1 MTSRATPTTITTHS
15 QAMVDNAAF
24 PKQSLF
30 EKKGKGVFRRFFH
43 FIPVRGP
50 TAINRRIQHCNTVTG
65 SKPHRAFVDIGVPG
79 KVWMARRSCHQC
91 DGCLQ
96 MDHSK
101 CENKKYQLTEK
112 GAEDPGGYVDLVPKK
127 AGPGRAVTRGYL
139 TTIGRSIADDLGT
152 GHQGGVVVV
161 VEMSAESEAW
171 AICVTEGEVERVT
184 ESDAQEYPCF
194 EPGDVVIRLKKY
206 EPISPG
212 SSSFDLTSKTILAD
226 VGDLRAVLSDA
237 HFSVVVKRGV
247 KDRRVLDPGAKHRIL
262 RLIPNI
268 EV

>member
-1 MTSRATPTTITTHS
+1 
-15 QAMVDNAAF
+15 MVDNAAF

-43 FIPVRGP
+43 FMPVRGP

-96 MDHSK
+96 MDYSK

-127 AGPGRAVTRGYL
+127 GGPGRAVARGYL
-139 TTIGRSIADDLGT
+139 RTIGRSIADDLGT

-184 ESDAQEYPCF
+184 ESDAHEYPCF
-194 EPGDVVIRLKKY
+194 EPGDVVIRLKKIRTHF
-206 EPISPG
+206 PRFVVLRSHIKDDSRRRRRSPCG
-212 SSSFDLTSKTILAD
+212 FVGCAFFCCGEAGGEGPARAGPRCETSYLAP
-226 VGDLRAVLSDA
+226 
-237 HFSVVVKRGV
+237 HPEHRGV
-247 KDRRVLDPGAKHRIL
+247 KMYGAT
-262 RLIPNI
+262 
-268 EV
+268 